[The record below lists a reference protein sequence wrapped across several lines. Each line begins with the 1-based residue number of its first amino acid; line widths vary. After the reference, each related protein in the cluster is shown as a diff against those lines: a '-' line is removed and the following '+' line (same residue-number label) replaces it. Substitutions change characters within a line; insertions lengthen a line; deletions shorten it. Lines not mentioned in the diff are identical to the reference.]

1 VLTVV
6 PGGAVPST
14 AAAITGNL
22 TVVNARSAGWVALT
36 EQPTASPGSTSTVN
50 FPAADTRANGIT
62 APLSPT
68 GTVALIHVGTSGA
81 TTDLILDVTGYFH

>member
-22 TVVNARSAGWVALT
+22 TVVNARSAGWVTLT
-36 EQPTASPGSTSTVN
+36 DQPTASPGTSTLN
-50 FPAADTRANGIT
+50 FPAADTRGNGIT

-68 GTVALIHVGTSGA
+68 GTVALIFVGTSGA